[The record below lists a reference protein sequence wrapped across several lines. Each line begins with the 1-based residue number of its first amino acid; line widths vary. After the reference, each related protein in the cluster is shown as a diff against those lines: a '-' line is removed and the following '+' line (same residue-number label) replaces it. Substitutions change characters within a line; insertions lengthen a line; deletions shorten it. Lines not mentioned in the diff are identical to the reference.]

1 MDQSPEKRD
10 LQKKGMN
17 KRLFLVLCL
26 LFVLLPLLTFGLSK
40 WDFIQWDFP
49 GYYFAAKSHAM
60 GDNPYDTEL
69 VSQRAGA
76 KVYEYGYPPNSL
88 FFFRPFTS
96 FDYEFGN
103 RLYFSLKIVLLF
115 ALIYLWGNGFLRRR
129 IDFFFFPFCILA
141 YNAAAMGDIAAG
153 NVSII
158 EQFFLWWGFYFF
170 LEKKF
175 VIFSLFVVGAAAF
188 KITPMLF
195 ILLLWYSE
203 RGKRGFYFSVGAL
216 AFVAYLLSPMIF
228 SPEIFQNHVENM
240 SVVFSHSYDRGL
252 NNPST
257 FAFVKDVLDII
268 ERQVGVQLAWW
279 VDYGVFILIV
289 AAIIGLS
296 VKALDIMADSKNIE
310 GRMGMVFFACL
321 TYALISPR
329 FKGYSY
335 MLLILPTYYLL
346 KRIELKRFYP
356 YILILF
362 CFVIPGLT
370 KEVNLFSLIG
380 YYPLA
385 MAYGVWTIYL
395 YFILRHATR
404 KSYFWSPTPE

>member
-1 MDQSPEKRD
+1 MGPSLEKRD
-10 LQKKGMN
+10 LQNKGMN
-17 KRLFLVLCL
+17 KRLFLFLCL
-26 LFVLLPLLTFGLSK
+26 LFVLLPVFTFGLSN
-40 WDFIQWDFP
+40 WDLIQWDFP
-49 GYYFAAKSHAM
+49 GYYFAAKSHAT
-60 GDNPYDTEL
+60 GVNPYDTEL

-76 KVYEYGYPPNSL
+76 ELYEYGYPPNSL
-88 FFFRPFTS
+88 FFFRTFTL
-96 FDYEFGN
+96 FNYEFAQK
-103 RLYFSLKIVLLF
+103 LYLSLKVVLLL
-115 ALIYLWGNGFLRRR
+115 ALIYLWGSGFLNRRV
-129 IDFFFFPFCILA
+129 DLFFFPFCILA
-141 YNAAAMGDIAAG
+141 YNAAVMRDIAAG
-153 NVSII
+153 NVCII
-158 EQFFLWWGFYFF
+158 EQFLLWWGFYYF
-170 LEKKF
+170 LERKF
-175 VIFSLFVVGAAAF
+175 VIFSLFVIGAAAF

-203 RGKRGFYFSVGAL
+203 KGKRRFYFLVAGL
-216 AFVAYLLSPMIF
+216 AFLAYLFSPMIF

-257 FAFVKDVLDII
+257 FTFIKDVLDII
-268 ERQVGVQLAWW
+268 EMQVGIQVAGW
-279 VDYGVFILIV
+279 VDYGVFILIA

-296 VKALDIMADSKNIE
+296 AKGLDILADSKNME
-310 GRMGMVFFACL
+310 GRMVMVFFACL

-329 FKGYSY
+329 FKEYSY

-346 KRIELKRFYP
+346 RRIEHKRFYP

-395 YFILRHATR
+395 YYILRHVTGKR
-404 KSYFWSPTPE
+404 HSWSPTHE